1 MLGLCVTFVLASL
14 LSLMLLLNLTVG
26 FGLTGGAGAIPLLRV
41 ILILNVLSPRK
52 ELYPADL
59 KEFSEWKFKNGG
71 FAV

>member
-41 ILILNVLSPRK
+41 ILILNCCHQ